1 MRNFK
6 DVITQIINILTQHGF
21 QESALVIQLNKLIKD
36 AKYTAPE
43 MMYIKWNQAHE
54 LLCENLLNDNNKIDN
69 DWFSE
74 MKLDIFSIFSTTS
87 KEQLRLSV
95 VE

>member
-6 DVITQIINILTQHGF
+6 DVITQIINILIRNGLEQSELT
-21 QESALVIQLNKLIKD
+21 IQLNKLIKD

-54 LLCENLLNDNNKIDN
+54 LLCKNLLNENNKIDN
-69 DWFSE
+69 DWSSE